1 MWERFKMITGII
13 TGYEIGRNKSGTKNV
28 VLLQVRITDNDDIQ
42 TVELMNNPGDGS
54 IPAIGSRVVIIQ
66 LGPAW
71 KIGIAESD
79 NIDSEIE
86 DGEGHFYSQDSDEIK
101 AWIKLLKSGIIE
113 LNGNTDF
120 AVRFSTLESGFNQL
134 KSDFNSFL
142 IHIHTGGTILGNTG
156 PPTPPAIPSTADISG
171 AKIDEVKVK

>member
-1 MWERFKMITGII
+1 MTTGII
-13 TGYEIGRNKSGTKNV
+13 TGYEVGKNKSGTKNV
-28 VLLQVRITDNDDIQ
+28 VLLQVRISDKDDIQ
-42 TVELMNNPGDGS
+42 TVELMNNAGNGS
-54 IPAIGSRVVIIQ
+54 IPAIGSRIVIVE

-79 NIDSEIE
+79 NIDPEVE

-101 AWIKLLKSGIIE
+101 AWIKLSKSGIIE
-113 LNGNTDF
+113 INGNTDF
-120 AVRFSTLESGFNQL
+120 AVRFSVLESGFNQL

-142 IHIHTGGTILGNTG
+142 THIHTGGTISGNTG
-156 PPTPPAIPSTADISG
+156 PPTPPVLPSAADISG